1 MLLSR
6 TPRAHEP
13 SPPSG
18 LNRKVR
24 SLFDRGISLTPDNN
38 QARLPFFELD
48 DHVEPVEADPVVV
61 SMPTGPVAASDGLP
75 ARLIKP
81 HSLEKFDRHRKY
93 CTIFNNGM
101 KNRWPNNRGYLELF
115 AATGLAVVDEDQ
127 LEVDACPLL
136 AAQAAFNRLA
146 FVEFNPTLAAALER
160 RFLDRGV
167 SPDRARVFCGD
178 ANDPRVL
185 AEALAFLPDPGL
197 TFTFI
202 DPEDINGHWDAI
214 RFLGS
219 RRRQRIDFLVN
230 LPIGSMK
237 RNYTSKAI
245 TAVLGTDAWEP
256 RVKAGEP
263 LGLVFRETLAA
274 QFHRIGFQV
283 AEHMEVRAF
292 GNQTPVYDLVFASR
306 NPQAIDFW
314 RKIQKINP
322 YGQRQLF

>member
-1 MLLSR
+1 M
-6 TPRAHEP
+6 
-13 SPPSG
+13 
-18 LNRKVR
+18 
-24 SLFDRGISLTPDNN
+24 IPDNN
-38 QARLPFFELD
+38 QAHLSLFGFDEHD
-48 DHVEPVEADPVVV
+48 EPAEEEPVVV
-61 SMPTGPVAASDGLP
+61 SMPTGPVTASDGLP

-101 KNRWPNNRGYLELF
+101 KNKWPDNRGYIELF
-115 AATGLAVVDEDQ
+115 AATGLAVVDEDRS
-127 LEVDACPLL
+127 EVDACPLL
-136 AAQAAFNRLA
+136 AAQAAFHRLA
-146 FVEFNPTLAAALER
+146 FVEFNPTLAAALEQ
-160 RFLDRGV
+160 RFRDRGV
-167 SPDRARVFCGD
+167 NADRARVFCGD

-185 AEALAFLPDPGL
+185 HEALAFLPDPGL
-197 TFTFI
+197 TFAFM

-219 RRRQRIDFLVN
+219 HRTQRIDFLVN
-230 LPIGSMK
+230 VPIGSMK

-245 TAVLGTDAWEP
+245 TAVLGTDEWEP

-263 LGLVFRETLAA
+263 LGLVFRETLAE

-292 GNQTPVYDLVFASR
+292 ANQTPVYDLVFASR
-306 NPQAIDFW
+306 NPRAIDFW